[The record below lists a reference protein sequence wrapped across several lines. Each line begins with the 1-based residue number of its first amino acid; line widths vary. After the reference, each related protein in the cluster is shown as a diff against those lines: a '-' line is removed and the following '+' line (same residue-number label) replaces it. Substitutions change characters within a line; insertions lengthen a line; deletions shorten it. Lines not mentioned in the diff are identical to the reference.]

1 MRNCFVHAMT
11 HLDQLPTHA
20 AQLTIDLGAI
30 RNNWHLLQSQA
41 KPDVSC
47 AAVVKADAYGLGATR
62 VASALYQ
69 AGCRDFFVAL
79 VDEALTLRPTL
90 PHDARLFVLHGPLP
104 GTEQACEQAG
114 VIPVLNSREQISAW
128 SDLAARL
135 GRTLQAAVQFDTGM
149 ARLGLA
155 LNDPLC
161 RDSEDLLGI
170 KPVLLMSHLVG
181 AEDPQDP
188 CNQLQLQRFKAI
200 RQHWA
205 GVPASLA
212 NSSGVFL
219 GHDFHFDLLR
229 PGAALYG
236 VAPTLTE
243 PNPMNPVVR
252 LTGRL
257 IQSHWVEAGEGV
269 GYNHTWTARRRTRVA
284 TVSAGYADGY
294 LRSLSNRA
302 HLHIMGKPVSLIGRV
317 SMDTVTVDATDVPDP
332 HLLPGAPVELINDA
346 HDINALAAEA
356 GTNAYEILT
365 SLGPRYQRRYIDS

>member
-1 MRNCFVHAMT
+1 MT
-11 HLDQLPTHA
+11 DECPAIHFPHA
-20 AQLTIDLGAI
+20 AELTIDLGAI
-30 RNNWHLLQSQA
+30 CKNWHVLRGQA
-41 KPDVSC
+41 RPGIGC

-79 VDEALTLRPTL
+79 VDEALSLRPTL

-104 GTEQACEQAG
+104 GAEQACEQAG
-114 VIPVLNSREQISAW
+114 VIPVLNSREQIKAW

-149 ARLGLA
+149 ARLGLSP
-155 LNDPLC
+155 NDPLNP
-161 RDSEDLLGI
+161 DSEALRGI
-170 KPVLLMSHLVG
+170 EPVLLMSHLVS
-181 AEDPQDP
+181 AEDPQEP

-200 RQHWA
+200 RQRWA

-236 VAPTLTE
+236 TAPTLSMS
-243 PNPMNPVVR
+243 NPMNPVIR

-257 IQSHWVEAGEGV
+257 IQSHWVDAGEGV

-302 HLHIMGKPVSLIGRV
+302 HLHIMGQPVSLIGRV
-317 SMDTVTVDATDVPDP
+317 SMDTVTVDVTDVAEQ
-332 HLLPGAPVELINDA
+332 HLVPGAPFELINNT

-365 SLGPRYQRRYIDS
+365 SLGPRYQRTYINS